1 MYIKKKKNK
10 DLKHFGLII
19 KKLQIYQV
27 RYSRDILSSYDGMN
41 EFCGLCNCKNQFF
54 PWNLLV
60 NIALHIYGSLCTEP
74 HKSCSG
80 KKNKLKPHIMVS
92 G

>member
-1 MYIKKKKNK
+1 MYIKKKNK

-27 RYSRDILSSYDGMN
+27 RYSRDILSSYDG
-41 EFCGLCNCKNQFF
+41 
-54 PWNLLV
+54 
-60 NIALHIYGSLCTEP
+60 
-74 HKSCSG
+74 
-80 KKNKLKPHIMVS
+80 IMVS